1 VFRIRSDANR
11 ETASL
16 FNYFSSRIAMIKKII
31 AAALATVA
39 LSAHAAEPNPFYVG
53 ADLGATKME
62 RWSDAKESSYGM
74 FAGYTINQNFAVEA
88 GWRRLYDNSGFG
100 WSRGD
105 QTSLSLIGSVP
116 LVDKLSI
123 YGRLGASHLQTKYTD
138 SSGGGFHA
146 DMTRTLYGVGLNYK
160 FNEKV
165 SARLEVQRPGDDM
178 TNMSAGVSFAF

>member
-1 VFRIRSDANR
+1 
-11 ETASL
+11 
-16 FNYFSSRIAMIKKII
+16 MIKKII

-62 RWSDAKESSYGM
+62 RWSDAKESSYGV
-74 FAGYTINQNFAVEA
+74 FAGYTFNQNFAVEA

-116 LVDKLSI
+116 LADKLSI
-123 YGRLGASHLQTKYTD
+123 YGRLGASYLEKKYSYSD
-138 SSGGGFHA
+138 GGGFNDHTTGA
-146 DMTRTLYGVGLNYK
+146 VYGVGLNYK

-165 SARLEVQRPGDDM
+165 SARIVVQRPGEDM